1 MTGAGRE
8 PPGGRPRRAGPALA
22 ASALGAGLGAALLAG
37 CAPRTVTE
45 QGRAIEHLY
54 NAFLAAA
61 VVVWGLVTG
70 LMLWAIVRYRARAR
84 RLPPQIHGNNRLEL
98 AWTVVPA
105 IVVLVLFVLSFA
117 AQHRVTAMVP
127 APSARIDVQAFQ
139 WQWQFRHLGP
149 DGRVRRDVIGVPGRR
164 PVLVVPVGRTVR
176 FRLTS
181 ADVTHSFFVPRS
193 MYKRMAIPGRVNE
206 FDLTFDVAGRFAGN
220 CAQYCGLDHSQMLFD
235 VEAVSPERYEAYLR
249 GAAAEAP

>member
-1 MTGAGRE
+1 MILAGR
-8 PPGGRPRRAGPALA
+8 LA
-22 ASALGAGLGAALLAG
+22 ARALGAGLGAALVAG
-37 CAPRTVTE
+37 CAPRAVTE
-45 QGRAIEHLY
+45 QGRSIEHLY
-54 NAFLAAA
+54 NVFLAAA

-70 LMLWAIVRYRARAR
+70 LMLWAIVRYRSRSG
-84 RLPPQIHGNNRLEL
+84 RLPPQVHGNNRLEL
-98 AWTVVPA
+98 TWTVVPA
-105 IVVLVLFVLSFA
+105 ILVAVLFALTLA

-127 APSARIDVQAFQ
+127 APSARVDVQAFQ

-149 DGRVRRDVIGVPGRR
+149 DGSVRRDVIGLPGRK
-164 PVLVVPVGRTVR
+164 PVLVVPVGETVR

-206 FDLTFDVAGRFAGN
+206 FDMTFEAPGRFAGN
-220 CAQYCGLDHSQMLFD
+220 CTQYCGLEHAQMLFD

-249 GAAAEAP
+249 GAAPGGP